1 MKRFSFSLLTIF
13 ITIAT
18 AFADVQI
25 VGNNFP
31 DNKFRIYLLNQSYGK
46 DGVITT
52 AEIANITEI
61 NVSSLKIQSL
71 EGIKYFTAL
80 KTLNCDNNK
89 LTSLDVSKNTKLTRL
104 NCSGNQI
111 RGAAMDAL
119 INSLPSVNSGSFH
132 AINLSNEGNVM
143 TASRVATAKT
153 KGWETWYTE
162 SGTIWEKYAGAPDG
176 IEIEERSFPDENFR
190 LYLASH
196 DYGKDYIISDA
207 EIKSITYMNID
218 SKNVVSLQGIEY
230 FTALESLWLFG
241 NSINSLDVSKNASL
255 TELYCNYNNLTKLNV
270 TGCNALEIL
279 CCNRN
284 KLTQIDVSGC
294 PSLKTLRCDQNQI
307 KGAAMD
313 ALIASLPTVSSGEL
327 WVTFNEG
334 EENEITTIQI
344 AAAKKKGW
352 TAKYNDGTK
361 WQEYAAGDIAINE
374 DNFPDENFRNW
385 ILSQSFGEDGVLT
398 EEEILGAKEMY
409 VYNMDIQNMQGIE
422 YFTALSTLECYQN
435 KLTSIDLSKNVV
447 LKRLVCNYNQLT
459 SLDVSKNTAL
469 KTLYCSRNQLTSLDL
484 SANTAIEYL
493 QCYNNQLTSL
503 DVSKN
508 SKMVQLWCS
517 DNKLTSLAIPKDA
530 PLIYIGCYGNKLNGE
545 AMDVIVENL
554 PTVNNIYIQVKRN
567 DDNEGNEMTARQVT
581 AAKAKGW
588 IPQCFD
594 GTSWQEYEGSEPLKC
609 ATPTIA
615 FVDGKLVFRCETE
628 GVKYACNLGF
638 ETDGNNVTLPSRIK
652 ISVHAIK
659 DGFEPSDTLTY
670 ETSLRVLLDKIGDI
684 NGDGEVG
691 MPDIMYIVNYIL
703 NGKFPDK

>member
-31 DNKFRIYLLNQSYGK
+31 DNKFRNYLLSQSYGK

-143 TASRVATAKT
+143 TASRVGTAKT

-241 NSINSLDVSKNASL
+241 NSINSLDVSQNASL

-385 ILSQSFGEDGVLT
+385 ILSQSFGEDHILT
-398 EEEILGAKEMY
+398 ENEIT
-409 VYNMDIQNMQGIE
+409 NITRMDVRNSDIHLLKGIE
-422 YFTALSTLECYQN
+422 CFTALTYLCCTGNYLSSLD
-435 KLTSIDLSKNVV
+435 LTKNTNLQILLCSNNNLIQLDLSKNTE
-447 LKRLVCNYNQLT
+447 LTNITCYNNLLT
-459 SLDVSKNTAL
+459 SLDVTG
-469 KTLYCSRNQLTSLDL
+469 LTKLNKLD
-484 SANTAIEYL
+484 
-493 QCYNNQLTSL
+493 CYN
-503 DVSKN
+503 
-508 SKMVQLWCS
+508 
-517 DNKLTSLAIPKDA
+517 NKLTSLNVT
-530 PLIYIGCYGNKLNGE
+530 GCTALTSLLLYQ
-545 AMDVIVENL
+545 
-554 PTVNNIYIQVKRN
+554 NNISGDNMDSFIATLPNVN
-567 DDNEGNEMTARQVT
+567 SGNMCVINNEGEGNIIMVSQV
-581 AAKAKGW
+581 ADAKKQGW
-588 IPQCFD
+588 KSLYTTD
-594 GTSWQEYEGSEPLKC
+594 GKLWKEYEGCEEKKC

-615 FVDGKLVFRCETE
+615 LVDGKLVFRCKTE